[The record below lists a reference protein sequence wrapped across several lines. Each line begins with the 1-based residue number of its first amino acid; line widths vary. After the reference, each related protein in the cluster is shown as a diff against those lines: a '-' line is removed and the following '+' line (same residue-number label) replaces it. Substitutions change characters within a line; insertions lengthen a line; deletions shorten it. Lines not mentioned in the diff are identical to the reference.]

1 MFELPVETINVEGIG
16 EVTLRGLTFSG
27 RVALH
32 ESAGENRGRF
42 LPELLSAVVQSPK
55 LSADEWDIFGG
66 VNQDGF
72 LALADIAL
80 RLAGLS
86 QEDAE
91 KKAESTSSP

>member
-1 MFELPVETINVEGIG
+1 MFELPVETINVDDIG

-32 ESAGENRGRF
+32 AVSGDQGMF
-42 LPELLSAVVQSPK
+42 LPELLAAVVQSPK
-55 LSADEWDIFGG
+55 LSSAEWDIYGG
-66 VNQDGF
+66 VDQANFIELTG
-72 LALADIAL
+72 IAL

-86 QEDAE
+86 PEDAE